1 MKDDISAGRER
12 RSIVWNEANLE
23 YNEANKSSTMK
34 IDEPKTPWA
43 SPTASEL
50 DETEYGEDSMESRM
64 LDEDAIEEKL
74 HADRRE
80 VAESLSPAVADGGCL
95 SSPIHHHSAEGV
107 DPAVSSPSAPELEG
121 QEDGMDEGD
130 EDEDDDDAGVKRK
143 GNFKQQRTSHYN
155 EFAMIQRARLLMEED
170 DEDENGN

>member
-107 DPAVSSPSAPELEG
+107 DPA
-121 QEDGMDEGD
+121 GD